1 MDGKDLM
8 PLYDNPEQGHHA
20 WLPLINVW
28 GPSAVHS
35 FSVVTPDWKFIR
47 WPSVEN
53 GMEPTEELYH
63 LKSDPLEIT
72 NLIDVRDMAADQSR
86 MRALYDQA
94 VLHWQDE
101 GVSYHGYP
109 QHGQKMKR

>member
-1 MDGKDLM
+1 M
-8 PLYDNPEQGHHA
+8 
-20 WLPLINVW
+20 V
-28 GPSAVHS
+28 
-35 FSVVTPDWKFIR
+35 
-47 WPSVEN
+47 
-53 GMEPTEELYH
+53 PTEELYH

-101 GVSYHGYP
+101 GFLIMAIRNTVR
-109 QHGQKMKR
+109 K